1 MAMKNLI
8 VFSALALGAATFV
21 LAQGPGHNH
30 GFGERGM
37 GPMMAGPWNRTP
49 VTGAPYSAV
58 ETREFSQT
66 LPGGNVIQKQ
76 EQTKVTRD
84 SEGRVRSESGNTVA
98 IFDPVAG
105 NFTRLDSQKLT
116 ASQTAL
122 PHQRMARTRPAQ
134 GNWQPHRGPAG
145 ASFQTEDLGTQTIN
159 GLVATGTRVTE
170 TIPAGAIGNQQP
182 LVVTRTTW
190 ISTELKVPV
199 QIVSSDPRFGTS
211 TMNLTGV
218 TREEPDAALF
228 RVPSGYSVTTGR
240 SWRGGPGLQQQR

>member
-1 MAMKNLI
+1 MKKLTMLS
-8 VFSALALGAATFV
+8 VLAVGAAV
-21 LAQGPGHNH
+21 LVAAQAPGHSG

-37 GPMMAGPWNRTP
+37 GPMMAGPWNRTA

-76 EQTKVTRD
+76 EQSKVSRD
-84 SEGRVRSESGNTVA
+84 SEGRVRSESGNNVT

-105 NFTRLDSQKLT
+105 NSTRLDSQKLI
-116 ASQTAL
+116 AVQSAL
-122 PHQRMARTRPAQ
+122 PPQRTGNHPAHANAAHQ
-134 GNWQPHRGPAG
+134 RGPAG
-145 ASFQTEDLGTQTIN
+145 ATFQTEDLGTQTIN

-190 ISTELKVPV
+190 VSTELKVPV
-199 QIVSSDPRFGTS
+199 QITSSDPRFGTS

-228 RVPSGYSVTTGR
+228 KVPSGYAVTTGN
-240 SWRGGPGLQQQR
+240 SWRGRAPTLQQQ